1 MSSMLIFVFLTMV
14 FVAVCMITL
23 PVIKKETIKTSYIMI
38 LAFIFIAVSA
48 PIYYF
53 IGSPQSISL
62 LENESQIDRTIEM
75 LNVRVTEDPED
86 LDALRALANSYVLKN
101 SLENAFLS
109 FEKIISLENY
119 QNAETLADYG
129 EIMINSGDS
138 SYLSQADRLFERSL
152 QIDGSNAKAL
162 LYGGFTAATMEEWSI
177 AVKRWQVLLEQS
189 PPDAPDDFRNLLE
202 NNITEWKNLSNTDI
216 DADGYRVNLTID
228 SNLIASLVDYPEKV
242 LYIIVRD
249 PNNKRPPLAVVRQEV
264 KTASVIINNSNAMIS
279 GTDLKRFNR
288 LEIVGRIS
296 LSGDPLD
303 INDKLSDSVIIDS
316 SVKSISLKIK

>member
-1 MSSMLIFVFLTMV
+1 MSSMLILIFLTMV
-14 FVAVCMITL
+14 FVAICMISL
-23 PVIKKETIKTSYIMI
+23 PLLNKEAIKINYIMI
-38 LAFIFIAVSA
+38 LAFIFIAASA

-62 LENESQIDRTIEM
+62 LESESQIDRTIEM
-75 LNVRVTEDPED
+75 LNVRLSEDPED

-119 QNAETLADYG
+119 QNADTLADYG

-152 QIDGSNAKAL
+152 QIDDSNTKAL
-162 LYGGFTAATMEEWSI
+162 FLGGLTAATMEEWSL

-189 PPDAPDDFRNLLE
+189 PPDEIKNTLE
-202 NNITEWKNLSNTDI
+202 NKITEWKNLSNTDI
-216 DADGYRVNLTID
+216 EADGYRVNVAVD

-249 PNNKRPPLAVVRQEV
+249 PNNKRPPLAVVREKV

-279 GTDLKRFNR
+279 GTDLKRFNQ

>member
-1 MSSMLIFVFLTMV
+1 MSSMLILIFLAMV
-14 FVAVCMITL
+14 FVAICMISL
-23 PVIKKETIKTSYIMI
+23 PLLNKEAIKINYIMI

-62 LENESQIDRTIEM
+62 LESESQIDRTIEM
-75 LNVRVTEDPED
+75 LNVRLSEDPED

-119 QNAETLADYG
+119 QNADTLADYG

-152 QIDGSNAKAL
+152 QIDGTNAKAL
-162 LYGGFTAATMEEWSI
+162 FLGGLTAATMEEWSL

-189 PPDAPDDFRNLLE
+189 PPDEIKNTLE
-202 NNITEWKNLSNTDI
+202 NKITEWKNLSNTDVE
-216 DADGYRVNLTID
+216 ADGYRVNVAVD

-249 PNNKRPPLAVVRQEV
+249 PNNKRPPLAVVREEV

>member
-1 MSSMLIFVFLTMV
+1 MSSMLILIFLTMV
-14 FVAVCMITL
+14 FVAICMITL
-23 PVIKKETIKTSYIMI
+23 PLLNKEAIKINYIMI

-62 LENESQIDRTIEM
+62 LESESQIDRTIEM
-75 LNVRVTEDPED
+75 LNVRLSEDPED
-86 LDALRALANSYVLKN
+86 LDALRALANSYILKN

-119 QNAETLADYG
+119 QNADTLADYG

-162 LYGGFTAATMEEWSI
+162 FLGGLTAATMEEWSL

-189 PPDAPDDFRNLLE
+189 PPDEIKNTLE
-202 NNITEWKNLSNTDI
+202 NKITEWKNLSNTDI
-216 DADGYRVNLTID
+216 EADGYRVNVTVD
-228 SNLIASLVDYPEKV
+228 SNLIASLVDYPEKA

-249 PNNKRPPLAVVRQEV
+249 PNNKRPPLAVVREEV

-288 LEIVGRIS
+288 LEIIGRIS

>member
-1 MSSMLIFVFLTMV
+1 MSSMLILIFLTMV
-14 FVAVCMITL
+14 FVAICMISL
-23 PVIKKETIKTSYIMI
+23 PLLNKEAIKINYIMI

-62 LENESQIDRTIEM
+62 LEGESQIDRTIEM
-75 LNVRVTEDPED
+75 LNVRLSEDPED

-119 QNAETLADYG
+119 QNADTLADYG

-152 QIDGSNAKAL
+152 QIDGSNVKAL
-162 LYGGFTAATMEEWSI
+162 FLGGLTAATMEEWSL

-189 PPDAPDDFRNLLE
+189 PPDEIKNTLE
-202 NNITEWKNLSNTDI
+202 NKITEWKNLSNTYI
-216 DADGYRVNLTID
+216 EADGYRVNVAVD

-249 PNNKRPPLAVVRQEV
+249 PNNKRPPLAVVREEV

-316 SVKSISLKIK
+316 TVKSISLKIK

>member
-1 MSSMLIFVFLTMV
+1 MSSMLILIFLTMV
-14 FVAVCMITL
+14 FVAICMISL
-23 PVIKKETIKTSYIMI
+23 PLLNKEIIKINYIII

-62 LENESQIDRTIEM
+62 LESESQIDRTIEM
-75 LNVRVTEDPED
+75 LNVRLSEDPED

-119 QNAETLADYG
+119 QNADTLADYG

-152 QIDGSNAKAL
+152 QIDGTNAKAL
-162 LYGGFTAATMEEWSI
+162 FLGGLTAATMEEWSL

-189 PPDAPDDFRNLLE
+189 PPDEIKNTLE
-202 NNITEWKNLSNTDI
+202 NKVAEWKNLSNTDI
-216 DADGYRVNLTID
+216 EADGYRVNVTVD
-228 SNLIASLVDYPEKV
+228 SNLIASLTDYPEKV

-249 PNNKRPPLAVVRQEV
+249 PNNKRPPLAVVREEV
-264 KTASVIINNSNAMIS
+264 KTASVIIDNSNAMIS

>member
-1 MSSMLIFVFLTMV
+1 MSSMLIFVFLIML

-23 PVIKKETIKTSYIMI
+23 PVIKKETIKTSYIII

-62 LENESQIDRTIEM
+62 LESESQIDRTIEM
-75 LNVRVTEDPED
+75 LNVRLSEDPED

-119 QNAETLADYG
+119 QNADTLADYG

-162 LYGGFTAATMEEWSI
+162 FLGGLTAATMEEWSL

-189 PPDAPDDFRNLLE
+189 PPDEIKNTLE
-202 NNITEWKNLSNTDI
+202 NKITEWKNLSNTDI
-216 DADGYRVNLTID
+216 EADGYRVNVAVD

-249 PNNKRPPLAVVRQEV
+249 PNNKRPPLAVVREEV

-288 LEIVGRIS
+288 LEIIGRIS

>member
-1 MSSMLIFVFLTMV
+1 MSSMLILIFLTMV
-14 FVAVCMITL
+14 FVAICMISL
-23 PVIKKETIKTSYIMI
+23 PLLNKEAIKINYIMI
-38 LAFIFIAVSA
+38 LAFIFIAVST

-53 IGSPQSISL
+53 IGSPQSISI
-62 LENESQIDRTIEM
+62 LESESQIDRTIEM
-75 LNVRVTEDPED
+75 LNVRLSEDPED

-119 QNAETLADYG
+119 QNADTLADYG

-162 LYGGFTAATMEEWSI
+162 FLGGLTAATMEEWSL

-189 PPDAPDDFRNLLE
+189 PPDEIKNTLE
-202 NNITEWKNLSNTDI
+202 NKVAEWKNLSNTDTE
-216 DADGYRVNLTID
+216 ADGYRVNVTVD
-228 SNLIASLVDYPEKV
+228 SNLIASLADYPEKV

-249 PNNKRPPLAVVRQEV
+249 PNNKRPPLAVVREEV

-288 LEIVGRIS
+288 LEIIVRIS

>member
-1 MSSMLIFVFLTMV
+1 MSSMLILIFLTMV
-14 FVAVCMITL
+14 FVAICMISL
-23 PVIKKETIKTSYIMI
+23 PLLNKEAIKINYIMI
-38 LAFIFIAVSA
+38 LAFIFIAASA

-62 LENESQIDRTIEM
+62 LESESQIDRTIEM
-75 LNVRVTEDPED
+75 LNVRLSEDPED

-119 QNAETLADYG
+119 QNADTLADYG

-152 QIDGSNAKAL
+152 QIDGTNAKAL
-162 LYGGFTAATMEEWSI
+162 FLGGLTAATMEEWSL

-189 PPDAPDDFRNLLE
+189 PPDEIKNTLE
-202 NNITEWKNLSNTDI
+202 NKITEWKNLSNTDI
-216 DADGYRVNLTID
+216 EADGYRVNVAVD

-249 PNNKRPPLAVVRQEV
+249 PNNKRPPLAVVREKV

-279 GTDLKRFNR
+279 GTDLKRFNQ

-303 INDKLSDSVIIDS
+303 INDNLSDSVIIDS

>member
-1 MSSMLIFVFLTMV
+1 MSSMLIFIFLTMV
-14 FVAVCMITL
+14 FVAICMISL
-23 PVIKKETIKTSYIMI
+23 PLLNKEAIKINYIMI

-62 LENESQIDRTIEM
+62 LESESQIDRTIEM
-75 LNVRVTEDPED
+75 LNVRLSEDPED

-119 QNAETLADYG
+119 QNADTLADYG

-152 QIDGSNAKAL
+152 QIDGTNAKAL
-162 LYGGFTAATMEEWSI
+162 FLGGLTAATMEEWSL

-189 PPDAPDDFRNLLE
+189 PPDEIKNTLE
-202 NNITEWKNLSNTDI
+202 NKITEWKNLSNTNI
-216 DADGYRVNLTID
+216 EADGYKVNVTVD
-228 SNLIASLVDYPEKV
+228 SNLIASLVDYPDKV

-249 PNNKRPPLAVVRQEV
+249 PNNKRPPLAVVREEV

-316 SVKSISLKIK
+316 TVKSVSLKIK

>member
-1 MSSMLIFVFLTMV
+1 MSSMLILIFLTMV
-14 FVAVCMITL
+14 FVAICMISL
-23 PVIKKETIKTSYIMI
+23 PLLNKEAIKINYIMI
-38 LAFIFIAVSA
+38 LAFIFIAVST

-62 LENESQIDRTIEM
+62 LESESQIDRTIEM
-75 LNVRVTEDPED
+75 LNVRLSEDPED

-119 QNAETLADYG
+119 QNADTLADYG

-152 QIDGSNAKAL
+152 QIDGTNAKAL
-162 LYGGFTAATMEEWSI
+162 FLGGLTAATMEEWSL

-189 PPDAPDDFRNLLE
+189 PPDEIKNTLE
-202 NNITEWKNLSNTDI
+202 NKITEWKNLSNTDVE
-216 DADGYRVNLTID
+216 ADGYKVNVAVD

-249 PNNKRPPLAVVRQEV
+249 PNNKRPPLAVVREEV

>member
-1 MSSMLIFVFLTMV
+1 MSSMLILIFLTMV
-14 FVAVCMITL
+14 FVAICMISL
-23 PVIKKETIKTSYIMI
+23 PLLNKEAIKINYIMI

-62 LENESQIDRTIEM
+62 LESESQIDRTIEM
-75 LNVRVTEDPED
+75 LNVRLSKDPED
-86 LDALRALANSYVLKN
+86 LDALRALANSYILKN

-119 QNAETLADYG
+119 QNADTLADYG

-162 LYGGFTAATMEEWSI
+162 FLGGLTAATMEEWSL

-189 PPDAPDDFRNLLE
+189 PPDEIKNTLE
-202 NNITEWKNLSNTDI
+202 NKITEWKNLSDTDI
-216 DADGYRVNLTID
+216 EADGYRVNVAVD

-249 PNNKRPPLAVVRQEV
+249 PNNKRPPLAVVREEV

-288 LEIVGRIS
+288 LEIIGRIS

>member
-1 MSSMLIFVFLTMV
+1 MSSMLIFVFLIML

-23 PVIKKETIKTSYIMI
+23 PVIKKETIKTSYIII

-62 LENESQIDRTIEM
+62 LESESQIDRTIEM
-75 LNVRVTEDPED
+75 LNVRLSEDPED

-119 QNAETLADYG
+119 QNADTLADYG

-152 QIDGSNAKAL
+152 QIDGTNAKAL
-162 LYGGFTAATMEEWSI
+162 FLGGLTAATMEEWSL

-189 PPDAPDDFRNLLE
+189 PPDEIKNTLE
-202 NNITEWKNLSNTDI
+202 NKVAEWKNLSNTDI
-216 DADGYRVNLTID
+216 EADGYRVNVTVD
-228 SNLIASLVDYPEKV
+228 SNLIASLADYPEKV

-249 PNNKRPPLAVVRQEV
+249 PNNKRPPLAVVREEV

-288 LEIVGRIS
+288 LEIIGRIS

>member
-1 MSSMLIFVFLTMV
+1 MSSMLILIFLTMV
-14 FVAVCMITL
+14 FVAICMISL
-23 PVIKKETIKTSYIMI
+23 PLLNKEAIKISYIMI

-62 LENESQIDRTIEM
+62 LESESQIDRTIEM
-75 LNVRVTEDPED
+75 LNIRLTEDPED

-119 QNAETLADYG
+119 QNADTLADYG

-162 LYGGFTAATMEEWSI
+162 FLGGLTAASMEEWSL

-189 PPDAPDDFRNLLE
+189 PPDEIKNTLE
-202 NNITEWKNLSNTDI
+202 NKITEWKNLSNTDVE
-216 DADGYRVNLTID
+216 ADGYRVNVAVD

-249 PNNKRPPLAVVRQEV
+249 PNNKRPPLAVVREEV
-264 KTASVIINNSNAMIS
+264 KAASVIINNSNAMIS

>member
-1 MSSMLIFVFLTMV
+1 MSSMLILIFLTMV
-14 FVAVCMITL
+14 FVAICMISL
-23 PVIKKETIKTSYIMI
+23 PLLNKEAIKINYIMI
-38 LAFIFIAVSA
+38 LAFIFIAVST

-53 IGSPQSISL
+53 IGSPQSISI
-62 LENESQIDRTIEM
+62 LESESQIDRTIEM
-75 LNVRVTEDPED
+75 LNVRLSEDPED

-119 QNAETLADYG
+119 QNADTLADYG

-152 QIDGSNAKAL
+152 QIDGTNAKAL
-162 LYGGFTAATMEEWSI
+162 FLGGLTAATMEEWSL

-189 PPDAPDDFRNLLE
+189 PPDEIKNTLE
-202 NNITEWKNLSNTDI
+202 NKVAEWKNLSNTDI
-216 DADGYRVNLTID
+216 EADGYRVNVTVD
-228 SNLIASLVDYPEKV
+228 SNLIDSLADYPEKV

-249 PNNKRPPLAVVRQEV
+249 PNNKRPPLAVVREEV

-288 LEIVGRIS
+288 LEIIVRIS

>member
-1 MSSMLIFVFLTMV
+1 MSSMLILIFLTMV
-14 FVAVCMITL
+14 FVAICMISL
-23 PVIKKETIKTSYIMI
+23 PLLNKEAIKINYIMI

-62 LENESQIDRTIEM
+62 LESESQIDRTIEM
-75 LNVRVTEDPED
+75 LNVRLSEDPED

-119 QNAETLADYG
+119 QNADTLADYG

-152 QIDGSNAKAL
+152 QIDGTNAKAL
-162 LYGGFTAATMEEWSI
+162 FLGGLTAATMEEWSL

-189 PPDAPDDFRNLLE
+189 PPDEIKNTLE
-202 NNITEWKNLSNTDI
+202 NKITEWKNLSNTDVE
-216 DADGYRVNLTID
+216 ADGYKVNVAVD
-228 SNLIASLVDYPEKV
+228 SNLIASLVDYPDKV

-249 PNNKRPPLAVVRQEV
+249 PNNKRPPLAVVREEV

-316 SVKSISLKIK
+316 TVKSISLKIK

>member
-1 MSSMLIFVFLTMV
+1 MSSLLILIFLTMV
-14 FVAVCMITL
+14 FVAICMISL
-23 PVIKKETIKTSYIMI
+23 PLLNKEIIKINYIII

-62 LENESQIDRTIEM
+62 LESESQIDRTIEM
-75 LNVRVTEDPED
+75 LNVRLSEDPED

-119 QNAETLADYG
+119 QNADTLADYG

-152 QIDGSNAKAL
+152 QIDGTNAKAL
-162 LYGGFTAATMEEWSI
+162 FLGGLTAATMEEWSL

-189 PPDAPDDFRNLLE
+189 PPEEIKNTLE
-202 NNITEWKNLSNTDI
+202 NKVAEWKNLSNTDI
-216 DADGYRVNLTID
+216 EADGYRVNVTVD
-228 SNLIASLVDYPEKV
+228 SNLIASLADYPEKV

-249 PNNKRPPLAVVRQEV
+249 PNNKRPPLAVVREEV
-264 KTASVIINNSNAMIS
+264 KTASVIIDNSNAMIS

>member
-1 MSSMLIFVFLTMV
+1 MSSMLIFIFLTMV
-14 FVAVCMITL
+14 FVAICMISL
-23 PVIKKETIKTSYIMI
+23 PLLNKEAIKINYIMI

-62 LENESQIDRTIEM
+62 LESESQIDRTIEM
-75 LNVRVTEDPED
+75 LNVRLSEDPED

-119 QNAETLADYG
+119 QNADTLADYG

-152 QIDGSNAKAL
+152 QIDGTNAKAL
-162 LYGGFTAATMEEWSI
+162 FLGGLTAATMEEWSL

-189 PPDAPDDFRNLLE
+189 PPDEIKITLE
-202 NNITEWKNLSNTDI
+202 NKVAEWKNLSNTDI
-216 DADGYRVNLTID
+216 EADGYRVNVTVD
-228 SNLIASLVDYPEKV
+228 SNLIASLADYPEKV

-249 PNNKRPPLAVVRQEV
+249 PNNKRPPLAVVREEV

-288 LEIVGRIS
+288 LEIIGRIS

-316 SVKSISLKIK
+316 SVKSVSLKIK

>member
-1 MSSMLIFVFLTMV
+1 MSSMLILIFLTMV
-14 FVAVCMITL
+14 FVDICMIYL
-23 PVIKKETIKTSYIMI
+23 PLLNKEAIKINYIMI

-62 LENESQIDRTIEM
+62 LESESQIDRTIEM
-75 LNVRVTEDPED
+75 LNVRLSEDPED

-119 QNAETLADYG
+119 QNADTLADYG

-162 LYGGFTAATMEEWSI
+162 FLGGLTAATMEEWSL

-189 PPDAPDDFRNLLE
+189 PPDEIKNTLE
-202 NNITEWKNLSNTDI
+202 NKITEWKNLSNTDI
-216 DADGYRVNLTID
+216 EADGYRVNVAVD

-249 PNNKRPPLAVVRQEV
+249 PNNKRPPLAVVREEV

-288 LEIVGRIS
+288 LEIIGRIS

>member
-1 MSSMLIFVFLTMV
+1 MV
-14 FVAVCMITL
+14 IVAICMISL
-23 PVIKKETIKTSYIMI
+23 PLLDKEAIKINYIMI
-38 LAFIFIAVSA
+38 LAFIFIAASA

-62 LENESQIDRTIEM
+62 LESESQIDRTIEI
-75 LNVRVTEDPED
+75 LNVRLSEDPED

-119 QNAETLADYG
+119 QNADTLADYG
-129 EIMINSGDS
+129 EIMINSSNS

-152 QIDGSNAKAL
+152 QIDGSNVKAL
-162 LYGGFTAATMEEWSI
+162 FLGGLTAATMEEWSL

-189 PPDAPDDFRNLLE
+189 PPDEIKNTLE
-202 NNITEWKNLSNTDI
+202 NKITEWKNLSNTDVEG
-216 DADGYRVNLTID
+216 DGYRVNVTVD

-249 PNNKRPPLAVVRQEV
+249 PNNKRPPLAVIREEV

>member
-1 MSSMLIFVFLTMV
+1 MSSMLILIFLTMV
-14 FVAVCMITL
+14 FAAICMISL
-23 PVIKKETIKTSYIMI
+23 PLLNKEAIKINYIMI
-38 LAFIFIAVSA
+38 LAFIFIAASA

-62 LENESQIDRTIEM
+62 LESESQIDRTIEM
-75 LNVRVTEDPED
+75 LNVRLSEDPED

-119 QNAETLADYG
+119 QNADTLADYG

-152 QIDGSNAKAL
+152 QIDGSNTKAL
-162 LYGGFTAATMEEWSI
+162 FLGGLTAATLEEWSL

-189 PPDAPDDFRNLLE
+189 PPDEIKNTLE
-202 NNITEWKNLSNTDI
+202 NKITEWKNLSNTDI
-216 DADGYRVNLTID
+216 EADGYRVNVAVD

-249 PNNKRPPLAVVRQEV
+249 PNNKRPPLAVVREKV

-279 GTDLKRFNR
+279 GTDLKRFNQ

-303 INDKLSDSVIIDS
+303 INDNLSDSVIIDS

>member
-1 MSSMLIFVFLTMV
+1 MV
-14 FVAVCMITL
+14 FVAICMISL
-23 PVIKKETIKTSYIMI
+23 PLLNKEAIKINYIMI

-62 LENESQIDRTIEM
+62 LESESQIDRTIEM
-75 LNVRVTEDPED
+75 LNVRLSEDPED

-119 QNAETLADYG
+119 QNADTLADYG

-152 QIDGSNAKAL
+152 QIDGTNAKAL
-162 LYGGFTAATMEEWSI
+162 FLGGLTAATMEEWSL

-189 PPDAPDDFRNLLE
+189 PPDEIKNTLE
-202 NNITEWKNLSNTDI
+202 NKITEWKNLSNTDVET
-216 DADGYRVNLTID
+216 DGYRVNVAVD

-249 PNNKRPPLAVVRQEV
+249 PNNKRPPLAVVREEV

-288 LEIVGRIS
+288 LEIIVRIS

-303 INDKLSDSVIIDS
+303 INDKLSDSVTIDS

>member
-1 MSSMLIFVFLTMV
+1 MSSMLIFIFLTMV
-14 FVAVCMITL
+14 IVAICMISL
-23 PVIKKETIKTSYIMI
+23 PLLNKEAIKINYIMI
-38 LAFIFIAVSA
+38 LAFIFIAVST

-53 IGSPQSISL
+53 IGSPQSISI
-62 LENESQIDRTIEM
+62 LESESQIDRTIEM
-75 LNVRVTEDPED
+75 LNVRLSEDPED

-119 QNAETLADYG
+119 QNADTLADYG

-152 QIDGSNAKAL
+152 QIDGTNAKAL
-162 LYGGFTAATMEEWSI
+162 FLGGLTAATMEEWSL

-189 PPDAPDDFRNLLE
+189 PPDEIKNTLE
-202 NNITEWKNLSNTDI
+202 NKVAEWKNLSNTDI
-216 DADGYRVNLTID
+216 EADGYRVNVTVD
-228 SNLIASLVDYPEKV
+228 SNLIASLADYPEKV

-249 PNNKRPPLAVVRQEV
+249 PNNKRPPLAVVREEV

-288 LEIVGRIS
+288 LEIIVRIS

>member
-1 MSSMLIFVFLTMV
+1 MSSMLILIFLTMV
-14 FVAVCMITL
+14 FVAICMISL
-23 PVIKKETIKTSYIMI
+23 PLLNKEAIKINYIMI
-38 LAFIFIAVSA
+38 LAFIFIAVST

-53 IGSPQSISL
+53 IGSPQSISI
-62 LENESQIDRTIEM
+62 LESESQIDRTIEM
-75 LNVRVTEDPED
+75 LNVRLSEDPED

-119 QNAETLADYG
+119 QNADTLADYG

-152 QIDGSNAKAL
+152 QIDGTNAKAL
-162 LYGGFTAATMEEWSI
+162 FLGGLTAATMEEWSL

-189 PPDAPDDFRNLLE
+189 PPDEIKNTLE
-202 NNITEWKNLSNTDI
+202 NKVAEWKNLSNTDI
-216 DADGYRVNLTID
+216 EADGYRVNVAVD

-249 PNNKRPPLAVVRQEV
+249 PNNKRPPLAVVREEV

-288 LEIVGRIS
+288 LEIIGRIS

>member
-1 MSSMLIFVFLTMV
+1 MSSMLILIFLTMV
-14 FVAVCMITL
+14 FVAICMISL
-23 PVIKKETIKTSYIMI
+23 PLLNKEAIKINYIMI
-38 LAFIFIAVSA
+38 LAFIFIAVST

-53 IGSPQSISL
+53 IGSPQSISI
-62 LENESQIDRTIEM
+62 LESESQIDRTIEM
-75 LNVRVTEDPED
+75 LNVRLSEDPED
-86 LDALRALANSYVLKN
+86 LDALRALTNSYILKN

-119 QNAETLADYG
+119 QNADTLADYG

-162 LYGGFTAATMEEWSI
+162 FLGGLTAATMEEWSL

-189 PPDAPDDFRNLLE
+189 PPDEIKNTLE
-202 NNITEWKNLSNTDI
+202 NKITEWKNLSNTDI
-216 DADGYRVNLTID
+216 EADGYRVNVTVD
-228 SNLIASLVDYPEKV
+228 SNLIASLADYPEKV

-249 PNNKRPPLAVVRQEV
+249 PNNKRPPLAVVREEV

-288 LEIVGRIS
+288 LEIIGRIS

>member
-1 MSSMLIFVFLTMV
+1 MSSMLILIFLTMV
-14 FVAVCMITL
+14 FVAICMISL
-23 PVIKKETIKTSYIMI
+23 PLLNKEAIKISYIMI
-38 LAFIFIAVSA
+38 LSFIIIAVSA

-62 LENESQIDRTIEM
+62 LESESQIDRTIEM
-75 LNVRVTEDPED
+75 LNVRLSEDPED

-119 QNAETLADYG
+119 QNADTLADYG

-152 QIDGSNAKAL
+152 QIDGTNAKAL
-162 LYGGFTAATMEEWSI
+162 FLGGLTAATMEEWSL

-189 PPDAPDDFRNLLE
+189 PPDEIKNTLE
-202 NNITEWKNLSNTDI
+202 NKITEWKNLSNTYVE
-216 DADGYRVNLTID
+216 ADGYKVNVAVD
-228 SNLIASLVDYPEKV
+228 SNLLASLVDYPDKV

-249 PNNKRPPLAVVRQEV
+249 PNNKRPPLAVVREEV

>member
-1 MSSMLIFVFLTMV
+1 MSSMLILIFLTMV
-14 FVAVCMITL
+14 FVAICMISL
-23 PVIKKETIKTSYIMI
+23 PLLNKEAIKINYIMI

-62 LENESQIDRTIEM
+62 LESESQIDRTIEM
-75 LNVRVTEDPED
+75 LNVRLSEDPED

-119 QNAETLADYG
+119 QNADTLADYG

-152 QIDGSNAKAL
+152 QIDGTNAKAL
-162 LYGGFTAATMEEWSI
+162 FLGGLTAATMEEWSL

-189 PPDAPDDFRNLLE
+189 PPDEIKNTLE
-202 NNITEWKNLSNTDI
+202 NKITEWKNLSNTDVE
-216 DADGYRVNLTID
+216 ADGYRVNVAVD

-249 PNNKRPPLAVVRQEV
+249 PNNKRPPLAVVREEV

-288 LEIVGRIS
+288 LEIIVRIS

>member
-1 MSSMLIFVFLTMV
+1 MSSMLILIFLTMV
-14 FVAVCMITL
+14 FVAICMISL
-23 PVIKKETIKTSYIMI
+23 PLLNKEAIKINYIMI

-62 LENESQIDRTIEM
+62 LESESQIDRTIEM
-75 LNVRVTEDPED
+75 LNVRLSKDPED

-119 QNAETLADYG
+119 QNADTLADYG

-152 QIDGSNAKAL
+152 QIDGTNAKAL
-162 LYGGFTAATMEEWSI
+162 FLGGLTAATMEEWSL

-189 PPDAPDDFRNLLE
+189 PPDEIKNTLE
-202 NNITEWKNLSNTDI
+202 NKITEWKNLSNTDI
-216 DADGYRVNLTID
+216 EADGYRVNVAVD
-228 SNLIASLVDYPEKV
+228 SNLIASLVDYPEKA
-242 LYIIVRD
+242 LYIIVRE
-249 PNNKRPPLAVVRQEV
+249 PNNKRPPLAVVREEV

-288 LEIVGRIS
+288 LEIIGRIS

-316 SVKSISLKIK
+316 TVKSISLKIK

>member
-1 MSSMLIFVFLTMV
+1 MSSMLIFIFLTMV
-14 FVAVCMITL
+14 FVAISMISL
-23 PVIKKETIKTSYIMI
+23 PLLNKEEIKINYIMI

-62 LENESQIDRTIEM
+62 LESESQIDRTIEM
-75 LNVRVTEDPED
+75 LNVRLSEDPED
-86 LDALRALANSYVLKN
+86 LDALRALANSYILKN

-119 QNAETLADYG
+119 QNADTLADYG

-152 QIDGSNAKAL
+152 QIDGTNAKAL
-162 LYGGFTAATMEEWSI
+162 FLGGLTAATMEEWSL

-189 PPDAPDDFRNLLE
+189 PPDEIKNTLE
-202 NNITEWKNLSNTDI
+202 NKITEWKNLSNTDVE
-216 DADGYRVNLTID
+216 ADGYKVNVAVD

-249 PNNKRPPLAVVRQEV
+249 PNNKRPPLAVVREEV

-288 LEIVGRIS
+288 LEIIGRIS

-316 SVKSISLKIK
+316 TVKSISLTIK

>member
-1 MSSMLIFVFLTMV
+1 MSSMLIFIFLTMV
-14 FVAVCMITL
+14 FVAICMISL
-23 PVIKKETIKTSYIMI
+23 PLLNKEAIKINYIMI

-62 LENESQIDRTIEM
+62 LESESQIDRTIEM
-75 LNVRVTEDPED
+75 LNVRLSEDPED

-119 QNAETLADYG
+119 QNADTLADYG

-152 QIDGSNAKAL
+152 QIDGTNAKAL
-162 LYGGFTAATMEEWSI
+162 FLGGLTAATMEEWNL

-189 PPDAPDDFRNLLE
+189 PPDEIKNTLE
-202 NNITEWKNLSNTDI
+202 NKITEWKNLSNTDVE
-216 DADGYRVNLTID
+216 ADGYKVNVAVD
-228 SNLIASLVDYPEKV
+228 SNLLDSLIDYPEKV

-249 PNNKRPPLAVVRQEV
+249 PNNKRPPLAVVREEV

-316 SVKSISLKIK
+316 TVKSISLKIK

>member
-1 MSSMLIFVFLTMV
+1 MSSMLIFIFLTMV
-14 FVAVCMITL
+14 FVAICMISL
-23 PVIKKETIKTSYIMI
+23 PLLNKEAIKINYIMI

-62 LENESQIDRTIEM
+62 LESESQIDRTIEM
-75 LNVRVTEDPED
+75 LNVRLSEDPED

-119 QNAETLADYG
+119 QNADTLADYG

-152 QIDGSNAKAL
+152 QIDGTNAKAL
-162 LYGGFTAATMEEWSI
+162 FLGGLTAATMEEWSL

-189 PPDAPDDFRNLLE
+189 PPDEIKNTLE
-202 NNITEWKNLSNTDI
+202 NKITEWKNLSNTDVE
-216 DADGYRVNLTID
+216 ADGYKVNVAVD
-228 SNLIASLVDYPEKV
+228 SNLIASLVDYPDKV

-249 PNNKRPPLAVVRQEV
+249 PNNKRPPLAVVREEV

-316 SVKSISLKIK
+316 TVKSISLKIK

>member
-1 MSSMLIFVFLTMV
+1 MSSMLIFIFLTMV
-14 FVAVCMITL
+14 FVAICMISL
-23 PVIKKETIKTSYIMI
+23 PLLNKEAIKINYIVI

-62 LENESQIDRTIEM
+62 LESESQIDRTIEM
-75 LNVRVTEDPED
+75 LNVRLSEDPED

-119 QNAETLADYG
+119 QNADTLADYG

-152 QIDGSNAKAL
+152 QIDGTNAKAL
-162 LYGGFTAATMEEWSI
+162 FLGGLTAATMEEWSL

-189 PPDAPDDFRNLLE
+189 PPDEIKNTLE
-202 NNITEWKNLSNTDI
+202 NKITEWKNLSNTNVE
-216 DADGYRVNLTID
+216 ADGYKVNVTVD
-228 SNLIASLVDYPEKV
+228 SNLIASLVDYPDKV

-249 PNNKRPPLAVVRQEV
+249 PNNKRPPLAVVREEV

-316 SVKSISLKIK
+316 TVKSVSLKIK